1 MAKTPQVISLAAQQ
15 CLARESVIS
24 ALAFVHCSRLRLASS
39 EILVIAGYVDPAK
52 TGTRKGQGEKV
63 YREHAVRDRLGFAQG
78 VAARRCDGKPSR
90 THALRVVAAVAG
102 ARFRAQFPGT

>member
-1 MAKTPQVISLAAQQ
+1 
-15 CLARESVIS
+15 
-24 ALAFVHCSRLRLASS
+24 
-39 EILVIAGYVDPAK
+39 
-52 TGTRKGQGEKV
+52 V

-102 ARFRAQFPGT
+102 ARFRAQFPGTDGQRGRSAQTLIHAPNHGGKVNFPN